1 MKQKLNKLEKY
12 WVMYDVGNSAFALLV
27 STIIPIYF
35 KNMATE
41 NGVSAADST
50 AYLSYAISIST
61 LIVAILGP
69 VLGTVADGKNRKKP
83 LFTLFM
89 LIGVLGCAAL
99 ALPKSAILFLVVFVI
114 TKVGFSGSLIFYDS
128 MLVDVT
134 TDERMDDVSSQGYA
148 WGYIG
153 SCVPFI
159 ASLALIFGAD
169 YIGISGTVA
178 TAGAFIIN
186 ALWWAVVTIPLLKNY
201 KQNYYVETKVNG
213 VKETIKRLGTVCGEI
228 KKDKKVFLFLVAFFF
243 YIDGVYTIIEMATS
257 YGKDVGISDTSLLL
271 ALLLTQIVAF
281 PCAIIFGK
289 LAQKFETS
297 RLITVCIGAYFLV
310 AIYALWLDAAWKFWV
325 MATFVGV
332 FQGAIQAL
340 SRSYFAKIIPKE
352 KSSEYFGIFDIFG
365 KGASFMGTMLMG
377 ISTQIFHTSKAGVI
391 VIASMFVIG
400 FVIFKIQSQTM
411 QRGEKRSLAVSR
423 TLDEF
428 EAETENDYDDYDY
441 GYENDYEIGDMDFA
455 EERF

>member
-35 KNMATE
+35 KNMATQ
-41 NGVSAADST
+41 NGISAADST

-89 LIGVLGCAAL
+89 MIGVIGCAAL
-99 ALPKSAILFLVVFVI
+99 ALPKSAMLFLVVFVI

-169 YIGISGTVA
+169 YIGISGTMT
-178 TAGAFIIN
+178 TAIAFVIN

-201 KQNYYVETKVNG
+201 KQNYYVETRTSG
-213 VKETIKRLGTVCGEI
+213 VTETVKRLGSVCSEI
-228 KKDKKVFLFLVAFFF
+228 KNDKKVFLFLIAFFF

-281 PCAIIFGK
+281 PCAIIFGR
-289 LAQKFETS
+289 LAQKFDTA
-297 RLITVCIGAYFLV
+297 RLIAVCIGAYFLV
-310 AIYALWLDAAWKFWV
+310 AVYALWLDAAWKFWM

-340 SRSYFAKIIPKE
+340 SRSYYARIIPKE

-391 VIASMFVIG
+391 VIAAMFVIG
-400 FVIFKIQSQTM
+400 FVVFKLQANAM
-411 QRGEKRSLAVSR
+411 QHKEKDFAQKNVR
-423 TLDEF
+423 DEF
-428 EAETENDYDDYDY
+428 EAEDQNDY
-441 GYENDYEIGDMDFA
+441 YEDEDDYEIGDMDFA

>member
-35 KNMATE
+35 KNMATQ
-41 NGVSAADST
+41 NGISAADST

-89 LIGVLGCAAL
+89 MVGVIGCAAL
-99 ALPKSAILFLVVFVI
+99 ALPKSAMLFLVVFVI

-169 YIGISGTVA
+169 YIGISGTMA
-178 TAGAFIIN
+178 TAIAFVIN

-201 KQNYYVETKVNG
+201 KQNYYVETRTSG
-213 VKETIKRLGTVCGEI
+213 VTETVKRLGSVCGEI
-228 KKDKKVFLFLVAFFF
+228 KNNKKVFLFLVAFFF

-281 PCAIIFGK
+281 PCAIIFGR
-289 LAQKFETS
+289 LAQKFDTA
-297 RLITVCIGAYFLV
+297 RLIAVCIGAYFLV
-310 AIYALWLDAAWKFWV
+310 AVYALWLDAAWKFWM

-340 SRSYFAKIIPKE
+340 SRSYYARIIPKE

-391 VIASMFVIG
+391 VIAAMFVIG
-400 FVIFKIQSQTM
+400 FVVFKLQANAM
-411 QRGEKRSLAVSR
+411 QYKEKDFAQKNVR
-423 TLDEF
+423 DEF
-428 EAETENDYDDYDY
+428 EAEDQNDY
-441 GYENDYEIGDMDFA
+441 YEDEDDYEIGDMDFA

>member
-35 KNMATE
+35 KNMATQ
-41 NGVSAADST
+41 NGISAADST

-89 LIGVLGCAAL
+89 MVGVIGCAAL
-99 ALPKSAILFLVVFVI
+99 ALPKSAMLFLVVFVI

-169 YIGISGTVA
+169 YIGISGTMA
-178 TAGAFIIN
+178 TAIAFVIN
-186 ALWWAVVTIPLLKNY
+186 ALWWGVVTIPLLKNY
-201 KQNYYVETKVNG
+201 KQNYYVETRTSG
-213 VKETIKRLGTVCGEI
+213 VTETVKRLGSVCGEI
-228 KKDKKVFLFLVAFFF
+228 KNDKKVFLFMVAFFF

-281 PCAIIFGK
+281 PCAIIFGR
-289 LAQKFETS
+289 LAQKFDTA
-297 RLITVCIGAYFLV
+297 RLIAVCIGAYFLV
-310 AIYALWLDAAWKFWV
+310 AVYALWLDAAWKFWM

-340 SRSYFAKIIPKE
+340 SRSYYARIIPKE

-391 VIASMFVIG
+391 VIAAMFVIG
-400 FVIFKIQSQTM
+400 FVVFKLQANAM
-411 QRGEKRSLAVSR
+411 QYKEKDFAQKNVR
-423 TLDEF
+423 DEF
-428 EAETENDYDDYDY
+428 EAEDQNDY
-441 GYENDYEIGDMDFA
+441 YEDEDDYEIGDMDFA

>member
-35 KNMATE
+35 KNMATQ
-41 NGVSAADST
+41 NGISAADST

-89 LIGVLGCAAL
+89 MVGVIGCAAL
-99 ALPKSAILFLVVFVI
+99 ALPKSAMLFLVVFVI

-134 TDERMDDVSSQGYA
+134 TDERMDDVSSQGYT

-169 YIGISGTVA
+169 YIGISGTMA
-178 TAGAFIIN
+178 TAIAFVIN

-201 KQNYYVETKVNG
+201 KQNYYVETRTSG
-213 VKETIKRLGTVCGEI
+213 VTETVKRLGSVCGEI
-228 KKDKKVFLFLVAFFF
+228 KNNKKVFLFLVAFFF

-281 PCAIIFGK
+281 PCAIIFGR
-289 LAQKFETS
+289 LAQKFDTA
-297 RLITVCIGAYFLV
+297 RLIAVCIGAYFLV
-310 AIYALWLDAAWKFWV
+310 AVYALWLDAAWKFWM

-340 SRSYFAKIIPKE
+340 SRSYYARIIPKE

-391 VIASMFVIG
+391 VIAAMFVIG
-400 FVIFKIQSQTM
+400 FVVFKLQANAM
-411 QRGEKRSLAVSR
+411 QHKEKDFAQKNVR
-423 TLDEF
+423 DEF
-428 EAETENDYDDYDY
+428 EAEDQNDY
-441 GYENDYEIGDMDFA
+441 YEDEDDYEIGDMDFA

>member
-35 KNMATE
+35 KNMATQ
-41 NGVSAADST
+41 NGISAADST

-89 LIGVLGCAAL
+89 MVGVIGCAAL
-99 ALPKSAILFLVVFVI
+99 ALPKSAMLFLVVFVI

-169 YIGISGTVA
+169 YIGISGTMA
-178 TAGAFIIN
+178 TAIAFVIN
-186 ALWWAVVTIPLLKNY
+186 ALWWGVVTIPLLKNY
-201 KQNYYVETKVNG
+201 KQNYYVETRTSG
-213 VKETIKRLGTVCGEI
+213 VTETVKRLGSVCGEI
-228 KKDKKVFLFLVAFFF
+228 KNNKKVFLFLVAFFF

-281 PCAIIFGK
+281 PCAIIFGR
-289 LAQKFETS
+289 LAQKFDTA
-297 RLITVCIGAYFLV
+297 RLIAVCIGAYFLV
-310 AIYALWLDAAWKFWV
+310 AVYALWLDAAWKFWM

-340 SRSYFAKIIPKE
+340 SRSYYARIIPKE

-391 VIASMFVIG
+391 VIAAMFVIG
-400 FVIFKIQSQTM
+400 FVVFKLQANAM
-411 QRGEKRSLAVSR
+411 QHKEKDFAQKNVR
-423 TLDEF
+423 DEF
-428 EAETENDYDDYDY
+428 EAEDQNDY
-441 GYENDYEIGDMDFA
+441 YEDEDDYEIGDMDFA

>member
-35 KNMATE
+35 KNMATQ
-41 NGVSAADST
+41 NGISAADST

-89 LIGVLGCAAL
+89 MVGVIGCAAL
-99 ALPKSAILFLVVFVI
+99 ALPKSAMLFLVVFVI

-169 YIGISGTVA
+169 YIGISGTMA
-178 TAGAFIIN
+178 TAIAFVIN

-201 KQNYYVETKVNG
+201 KQNYYVETRTSG
-213 VKETIKRLGTVCGEI
+213 VTETVKRLGSVCGEI
-228 KKDKKVFLFLVAFFF
+228 KNDKKVFLFLVAFFF

-281 PCAIIFGK
+281 PCAILFGR
-289 LAQKFETS
+289 LAQKFDTA
-297 RLITVCIGAYFLV
+297 RLIAVCIGAYFLV
-310 AIYALWLDAAWKFWV
+310 AVYALWLDAAWKFWM

-340 SRSYFAKIIPKE
+340 SRSYYARIIPKE

-391 VIASMFVIG
+391 VIAAMFVIG
-400 FVIFKIQSQTM
+400 FVVFKLQANAM
-411 QRGEKRSLAVSR
+411 QHKEMDFAQKNVR
-423 TLDEF
+423 DEF
-428 EAETENDYDDYDY
+428 EAEDQNDY
-441 GYENDYEIGDMDFA
+441 YEDEDDYEIGDMDFA